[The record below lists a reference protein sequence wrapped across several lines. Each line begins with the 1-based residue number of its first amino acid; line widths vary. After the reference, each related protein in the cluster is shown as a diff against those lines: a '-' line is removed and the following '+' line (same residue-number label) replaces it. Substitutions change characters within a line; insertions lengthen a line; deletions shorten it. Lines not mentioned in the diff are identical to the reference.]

1 VHARGTQNSVP
12 KKDGKKII
20 DDMWL
25 YTILAMIGENFE
37 AGQSLCGA
45 VVRCDACCG
54 WLARK
59 NEKMKKCLLPA
70 AAGGCARACLHL
82 P

>member
-1 VHARGTQNSVP
+1 VHARVTQNSVP

-59 NEKMKKCLLPA
+59 NEKMKKMPVTC
-70 AAGGCARACLHL
+70 CCTRVLHL